1 MNLKNFKAH
10 QNKVYCAVH
19 YPADH
24 QKVKATQVTDSIS
37 VKHATNAPKKTT
49 EGLSTV
55 HKGDGRFRKEGKDFQ
70 VEYQQDN
77 AFEGGSESEGTTTY
91 SEGGS
96 EGGIEGGSEAEGEY
110 TEGEGE
116 YAEGEYAEGEY
127 AEGEYA
133 EGEGEGE
140 VTKFSSQ
147 F

>member
-1 MNLKNFKAH
+1 LKNFKAH

-55 HKGDGRFRKEGKDFQ
+55 HKGDQQHRKEGRDFN

-77 AFEGGSESEGTTTY
+77 
-91 SEGGS
+91 
-96 EGGIEGGSEAEGEY
+96 
-110 TEGEGE
+110 
-116 YAEGEYAEGEY
+116 
-127 AEGEYA
+127 
-133 EGEGEGE
+133 
-140 VTKFSSQ
+140 VKFFFPNLLSKKYLHS
-147 F
+147 FFSL